1 MRVIY
6 MILEKPDFETL
17 PVAPENI
24 APGRQSIPPDVETF
38 LHAVFENL
46 PQGARPWVAGFRCDP
61 YHPGARWGGC
71 PVNGRIPDIIE
82 AEANNYLA
90 VSSFRPRDDGQ
101 IHRRKANFAAL
112 HLVMV
117 DDVGTKVPIAAI
129 TLEPSYLLETSPG
142 NYQAGYLLSE
152 PVADRT
158 LAESTIAAMVAQ
170 GLATDGKDPGM
181 KGVTRYGRLPL
192 GINNKPALVAEHGR
206 PFKVRLAEWDPA
218 RRYTIEEIIGAYK
231 LKLGQARQTPER
243 TPCAPP
249 GNDPLLQWLT
259 ERGRVQGPANA
270 EGWAPISC
278 PWVGEHTGGADTGA
292 AYLPPG
298 GFKCHHGHCEART
311 IHDLR
316 AWAKRQG
323 WAREEDVDPDL
334 ATRCGIGPEPN
345 QPPPP
350 DAKRNEKPGKAPAAD
365 LALDEEFIPIGQFI
379 ASQTTTGYLVKK
391 VLPASGLG
399 QVFGNSHAGKSFVL
413 IDLACHLALGWDW
426 HGYRVKKTAV
436 LYIAAEGIAG
446 LKLRFA
452 AWFQAHNVAT
462 PPNLRIRTIPAQ
474 LTAQDAAVA
483 LRERMNRLP
492 EPPGSVF
499 VDTLATNFGPGNE
512 NDAEDMN
519 AAIAG
524 LKTLMGSGLLLS
536 AHHTGH
542 ADKTR
547 GRGHSSLFAA
557 LDVELHVTQDENRII
572 RVGHTKMRDGDR
584 LETIATFA
592 LRKVPLPRADEDGE
606 PLDSAVLVKCEAP
619 DVPARTDQMPAG
631 QRIALDALKTAL
643 VEHGMEDGGVV
654 SVAEDQ
660 WRQAAYSA
668 GIASSD
674 ATQNARRMAFN
685 RARDGLVAG
694 KKVTCHEGR
703 YWIPATRTEPHRT
716 AQSADVCGMG
726 KQHPPAQNRTTPF
739 KGCADV
745 RVCGT
750 PPPGDDDPPYRTERL
765 DEISSH
771 LPGNGGDESAEALT
785 LRLANQAGLEV
796 GKMMAGDLD
805 DEGWRRLANASAE
818 LGARYPD
825 DKARLATMMEV
836 IDKVGAARGAA

>member
-1 MRVIY
+1 
-6 MILEKPDFETL
+6 MILEKTDFEPPGGKSAL
-17 PVAPENI
+17 APMPE
-24 APGRQSIPPDVETF
+24 VETF
-38 LHAVFENL
+38 LRAVFENL

-61 YHPGARWGGC
+61 YHPEARWGGC

-82 AEANNYLA
+82 TEANNYLA
-90 VSSFRPRDDGQ
+90 VSSFRPGEDGK

-206 PFKVRLAEWDPA
+206 PFEVRLAEWDPA

-249 GNDPLLQWLT
+249 GDDPLLQWLT

-298 GFKCHHGHCEART
+298 GFKCHHGHCESRN

-345 QPPPP
+345 QTPPP
-350 DAKRNEKPGKAPAAD
+350 DAKRNDKPGKAPAAD

-452 AWFQAHNVAT
+452 AWFKAHNVAP
-462 PPNLRIRTIPAQ
+462 PPNLRIRAIPAQ

-492 EPPGSVF
+492 EPPGAVF

-572 RVGHTKMRDGDR
+572 RVGHTKLRDGNR

-592 LRKVPLPRADEDGE
+592 LKKVPLPWADEDGE
-606 PLDSAVLVKCEAP
+606 PLDSAVLVKAEQTGTCSAAERL
-619 DVPARTDQMPAG
+619 PAA
-631 QRIALDALKTAL
+631 QRIALDALRAAL
-643 VEHGMEDGGVV
+643 VEHGIDDKGVV

-660 WRQAAYSA
+660 WRQAAYAA
-668 GIASSD
+668 GISSGD
-674 ATQNARRMAFN
+674 TDRAKRQAFQ
-685 RARDGLVAG
+685 RARLDLIAKGV
-694 KKVTCHEGR
+694 VSVFDGR
-703 YWIPATRTEPHRT
+703 YWIPDPRGTNRNKPEHVP
-716 AQSADVCGMG
+716 QCSAGESGGVAEQTGTSSFKDVPCSAPMFPP
-726 KQHPPAQNRTTPF
+726 PPA
-739 KGCADV
+739 
-745 RVCGT
+745 
-750 PPPGDDDPPYRTERL
+750 PYRTERL

-771 LPGNGGDESAEALT
+771 LPGDKGNGGDESAEALA
-785 LRLANQAGLEV
+785 LRLANQAGLDSN
-796 GKMMAGDLD
+796 KMMAGDLD

-825 DKARLATMMEV
+825 DKARLATMMEA
-836 IDKVGAARGAA
+836 IDKAGAARGAP